1 MGLRRPAIEATISN
15 VLSAIVIAGA
25 GGALVVIALVPQIA
39 ALINEQLRAN
49 LSATMAAVVAIALG
63 VGATVFL
70 ITQLPIFL
78 IWFERK
84 VAAHI
89 QDRLGPMRVGWHGVL
104 QSFADGLKL
113 LFKEDIVVSGADT
126 FLFKLAPFIVV
137 MGAFAGFAV
146 LPWGV
151 LPSGEGLVV
160 SDLNIGLLYIIAIT
174 SFGAIGVLMAG
185 WASNNK
191 YALFGGM
198 RSAAQMVS
206 YEIPTAIIILAV
218 VTQVGSLNLQDV
230 IAAQQGGFGNFTN
243 WFIFRMYGLY
253 AIAFVLFFICGLAE
267 TNRNPFDIPEAESE
281 LVAGFHTEYSG
292 IRFAMFFL
300 AEYAAMFL
308 VAGLAVVLFFGGWV
322 GPFFDGPLT
331 FLIKS
336 LILVFVQMW
345 LRWTLPRLRV
355 DQMMVVCWKYLIPMA
370 FVLLAVAAFA
380 AARSVEAS

>member
-1 MGLRRPAIEATISN
+1 MGLKRPALEATISN

-25 GGALVVIALVPQIA
+25 GGFLVVIALVPQIA
-39 ALINEQLRAN
+39 ALINAELQAN
-49 LSATMAAVVAIALG
+49 LSATMAAVVAAALG
-63 VGATVFL
+63 VGAIVFL

-113 LFKEDIVVSGADT
+113 VFKEDIIVTGADR

-160 SDLNIGLLYIIAIT
+160 SDLNIGLLYVIAIS

-206 YEIPTAIIILAV
+206 YEIPIAIIILAV
-218 VTQVGSLNLQDV
+218 VTQVGSLNLQEV
-230 IAAQQGGFGNFTN
+230 ITAQQGGFGSFTN

-253 AIAFVLFFICGLAE
+253 AIAFVIFFICGLAE

-308 VAGLAVVLFFGGWV
+308 VAGLAVVLFLGGWV

-331 FLIKS
+331 FFIKT

-355 DQMMVVCWKYLIPMA
+355 DQMMAVCWKYLIPIA
-370 FVLLAVAAFA
+370 FVILVVVAFIGVAGI
-380 AARSVEAS
+380 

>member
-1 MGLRRPAIEATISN
+1 MGLKRPALEATISN

-25 GGALVVIALVPQIA
+25 GGALVVIALVPRIA
-39 ALINEQLRAN
+39 ALINAELQAN
-49 LSATMAAVVAIALG
+49 LSATMAEVVAVALG
-63 VGATVFL
+63 VGAIVFL

-113 LFKEDIVVSGADT
+113 VFKEDIIVTGADR

-160 SDLNIGLLYIIAIT
+160 SDLNIGLLYVIAIS

-206 YEIPTAIIILAV
+206 YEIPTAILILAV

-230 IAAQQGGFGNFTN
+230 IAAQQGGFGSFTN

-253 AIAFVLFFICGLAE
+253 AIAFVIFFICGLAE

-308 VAGLAVVLFFGGWV
+308 VAGLAVVLFLGGWV

-331 FLIKS
+331 FFIKT

-355 DQMMVVCWKYLIPMA
+355 DQMMAVCWKYLIPIA
-370 FVLLAVAAFA
+370 FVILVVVAFIGVAGI
-380 AARSVEAS
+380 

>member
-1 MGLRRPAIEATISN
+1 
-15 VLSAIVIAGA
+15 
-25 GGALVVIALVPQIA
+25 
-39 ALINEQLRAN
+39 
-49 LSATMAAVVAIALG
+49 
-63 VGATVFL
+63 
-70 ITQLPIFL
+70 
-78 IWFERK
+78 
-84 VAAHI
+84 
-89 QDRLGPMRVGWHGVL
+89 
-104 QSFADGLKL
+104 
-113 LFKEDIVVSGADT
+113 
-126 FLFKLAPFIVV
+126 
-137 MGAFAGFAV
+137 
-146 LPWGV
+146 
-151 LPSGEGLVV
+151 
-160 SDLNIGLLYIIAIT
+160 
-174 SFGAIGVLMAG
+174 MAG

-206 YEIPTAIIILAV
+206 YEIPTAILILAV

-230 IAAQQGGFGNFTN
+230 IAAQQGGFGSFTN

-253 AIAFVLFFICGLAE
+253 AIAFVIFFICGLAE

-308 VAGLAVVLFFGGWV
+308 VAGLAVVLFLGGWG

-331 FLIKS
+331 FFIKT

-355 DQMMVVCWKYLIPMA
+355 DQLLAVCWKYLIPIA
-370 FVLLAVAAFA
+370 FVVLVVAAFA
-380 AARSVEAS
+380 AASS

>member
-1 MGLRRPAIEATISN
+1 MGLKRPALEATISN

-25 GGALVVIALVPQIA
+25 GGALVVIALVPRIA
-39 ALINEQLRAN
+39 ALINAELQAN
-49 LSATMAAVVAIALG
+49 LSATMAEVVAVALG
-63 VGATVFL
+63 VGAIVFL

-113 LFKEDIVVSGADT
+113 VFKEDIIVTGADR

-146 LPWGV
+146 LPWGD
-151 LPSGEGLVV
+151 GLVV
-160 SDLNIGLLYIIAIT
+160 SDLNIGLLYVIAIT
-174 SFGAIGVLMAG
+174 SFGAIGILMAG

-206 YEIPTAIIILAV
+206 YEIPTAILILAV

-230 IAAQQGGFGNFTN
+230 IAAQQGGFGSFTN

-308 VAGLAVVLFFGGWV
+308 VAGLAVVLFLGGWV
-322 GPFFDGPLT
+322 GPVFDGPLT
-331 FLIKS
+331 FFIKT

-355 DQMMVVCWKYLIPMA
+355 DQMMAVCWKYLIPIA
-370 FVLLAVAAFA
+370 FVILVVVAFIGVAGI
-380 AARSVEAS
+380 

>member
-1 MGLRRPAIEATISN
+1 MGLKRPALEATISN

-39 ALINEQLRAN
+39 ALVNVQLQAN
-49 LSATMAAVVAIALG
+49 LSATMADVVAIALG
-63 VGATVFL
+63 VGAIVFL

-113 LFKEDIVVSGADT
+113 VFKEDIIVTGADR

-146 LPWGV
+146 LPWGD
-151 LPSGEGLVV
+151 GLVV

-174 SFGAIGVLMAG
+174 SFGAIGILMAG

-206 YEIPTAIIILAV
+206 YEIPTAILILAV

-230 IAAQQGGFGNFTN
+230 IAAQQGGVGSFTN
-243 WFIFRMYGLY
+243 WFIFQLYGLY

-308 VAGLAVVLFFGGWV
+308 VAGLAVVLFLGGWV
-322 GPFFDGPLT
+322 GPFFDGPLV
-331 FLIKS
+331 FFIKA

-355 DQMMVVCWKYLIPMA
+355 DQLMAVCWKYLIPMA
-370 FVLLAVAAFA
+370 FVVLVVAAFA
-380 AARSVEAS
+380 AASS